1 MTVEGHWRW
10 VGLPLI
16 GALAI
21 AGSVAAEAA
30 VDGPKL
36 SWNLAASGNSRPGT
50 AALDKLAELVAAET
64 GGKFTI
70 KVAYGETLAASKEVI
85 DGLKIN
91 AFEAGYW
98 TPPLAPGK
106 QPATS
111 VFTLPFLPFG
121 DIKNATRVADIY
133 YRHPAVK
140 RDFDAWDSIYLMPV
154 TLPSY
159 EFMGRGDPPLTLAD
173 WKGKRVRALGGQGQ
187 AMAMLGAV
195 TTTVT
200 TTEIYGAMERGVIDA
215 AGLPNYAFAS
225 FKIMEIAKW
234 HTTGLELGI
243 VVPNAALSAKA
254 FAALPA
260 QYKTVLTGA
269 VPAALDAQVTALVE
283 DEAKSLAAFKARG
296 LREVVIPA
304 AMREEFMRMAGRPVW
319 DDWVKEMNG
328 KGYPGQELL
337 DVILNESK
345 KNRPS

>member
-1 MTVEGHWRW
+1 MSERSERCAVAILAAVATFG
-10 VGLPLI
+10 PL
-16 GALAI
+16 
-21 AGSVAAEAA
+21 AAEAA
-30 VDGPKL
+30 VDGPRV
-36 SWNLAASGNSRPGT
+36 SWNLAASGVSRPGT
-50 AALDKLAELVAAET
+50 AALDKLSELVAAET

-70 KVAYGETLAASKEVI
+70 KIAYGETLAASKEVI

-106 QPATS
+106 QPSTS

-121 DIKNATRVADIY
+121 DLKNANRIADVY

-140 RDFDAWDSIYLMPV
+140 RDFDAWDSVYLMPV

-159 EFMGRGDPPLTLAD
+159 EFMGRGEAPMKLSD

-200 TTEIYGAMERGVIDA
+200 TTEVYGAMERGVIDA
-215 AGLPNYAFAS
+215 AGLPNYAFVS
-225 FKIMEIAKW
+225 FKIMEVAKW

-243 VVPNAALSAKA
+243 VIPNAALSAKA
-254 FAALPA
+254 YAALPGPYQTLLSA
-260 QYKTVLTGA
+260 V
-269 VPAALDAQVTALVE
+269 VPAALSAQVKALEE

-296 LREVVIPA
+296 LQTVVISP
-304 AMREEFMRMAGRPVW
+304 AMREEFMRMSGQPVW
-319 DDWVKEMNG
+319 DDWVKEVTA

-337 DVILNESK
+337 DVILNEAKRGRAS
-345 KNRPS
+345 